1 MQTGVSQNQIEQI
14 KSEYHIEGQQRTETQ
29 QNRTVIHMMNRC
41 DMKHKYIIIYCNKL
55 LYNMK

>member
-14 KSEYHIEGQQRTETQ
+14 KSEYHIKGQQRTETQ
-29 QNRTVIHMMNRC
+29 QNRRVIHMMNRC
-41 DMKHKYIIIYCNKL
+41 DMKHKYIITYCNKL